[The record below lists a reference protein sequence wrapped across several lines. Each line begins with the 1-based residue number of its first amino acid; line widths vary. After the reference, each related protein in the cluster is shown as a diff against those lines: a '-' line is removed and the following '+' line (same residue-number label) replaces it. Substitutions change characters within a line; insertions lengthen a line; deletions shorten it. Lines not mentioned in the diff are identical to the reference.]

1 MEGQVQQFV
10 TLRFGDLWLDVP
22 IAPLVAAVSKS
33 LETTA
38 ASPAKPE
45 EKEVSSTLKEGFTH
59 VLTKSA
65 KRRMRAA
72 ARASKD
78 QHVREASSSTSV
90 PPGFT
95 KMSPTKVM
103 SHEVPPNVVRMT
115 PEEWPVLAKRTGS
128 LKVASPRQSASTTST
143 KVVVPLT
150 PSKLRVG
157 AREGLG
163 ESSHKIIPSNVG
175 ATQRACS
182 TDKGKGVMAED
193 TESSSLEGSARPRNQ
208 LRVDAPEFIPTMG
221 YNPIEP
227 CLVGEPSNRRSLQWQ
242 GVFVTSDDFQA
253 SHVDPTATISD
264 PLSSSVPAPRPS
276 FEGSIDPACR
286 RRRRQRAH
294 RAWLDFPVATD
305 ANMTNQQR
313 KQVAYPIRNR
323 ERKINARIRG
333 GSHASFHAVMTQNVC
348 QALKEVLPGCSISAD
363 NVGDAI
369 MRCVETLSKWPEYEE
384 FVKADP
390 RRQEY
395 VKQAAHARKK
405 RAALKQREMEIRA
418 DSGYSRIQ
426 GKDSPSTS
434 QVSRGNGAKE
444 MASTENKTTRTL
456 APWPTRKKVSG
467 NSFEVFNA
475 MPVGV
480 KGVTDNSS
488 ETSSASIHFKRKKAC
503 KTVVEGPCRT
513 TWSQKGSDHE
523 ELGSS
528 NGGSYNPLS
537 DSTPCPSENEI
548 ELHHGAEHTE
558 QVLAANETRPVEE
571 QLANLT
577 AALQQKEDEL
587 AAL

>member
-1 MEGQVQQFV
+1 MEGQVQQFI
-10 TLRFGDLWLDVP
+10 TLRFGDLWLGVP
-22 IAPLVAAVSKS
+22 IGPLVAAVSKS

-45 EKEVSSTLKEGFTH
+45 EKEVSSALKDGFTP

-103 SHEVPPNVVRMT
+103 SHEVPAKVVCMT
-115 PEEWPVLAKRTGS
+115 PEEWHVLAEQTGP

-143 KVVVPLT
+143 KVTVPLT

-157 AREGLG
+157 AHEGSG
-163 ESSHKIIPSNVG
+163 ESSHKLIPSNVG
-175 ATQRACS
+175 AAQRACS
-182 TDKGKGVMAED
+182 ADKGKGVLAED
-193 TESSSLEGSARPRNQ
+193 TESSSHEGSSRPRNQ
-208 LRVDAPEFIPTMG
+208 QRVDAPEFIPTMG
-221 YNPIEP
+221 CNPIGP

-253 SHVDPTATISD
+253 GHMDPTATISD
-264 PLSSSVPAPRPS
+264 PLSSLVPTPTPS
-276 FEGSIDPACR
+276 FEGSVDPTR
-286 RRRRQRAH
+286 HYRRRQRAH
-294 RAWLDFPVATD
+294 CAWLDFPVATD
-305 ANMTNQQR
+305 ANITNQQW

-323 ERKINARIRG
+323 ERKSNARIRG
-333 GSHASFHAVMTQNVC
+333 GSHASFHA
-348 QALKEVLPGCSISAD
+348 EILPGCSISAD
-363 NVGDAI
+363 NVGGAI
-369 MRCVETLSKWPEYEE
+369 MRHVETLSKWPEYEE
-384 FVKADP
+384 FVKANP

-405 RAALKQREMEIRA
+405 RAALKQREMA
-418 DSGYSRIQ
+418 VQVDSGFSRIQ
-426 GKDSPSTS
+426 GRDSPSTS
-434 QVSRGNGAKE
+434 HVSGGNGAKE
-444 MASTENKTTRTL
+444 MESTENKSTRTL

-488 ETSSASIHFKRKKAC
+488 ETSSASIHFKRKKSC
-503 KTVVEGPCRT
+503 KTVVEGPRRMT
-513 TWSQKGSDHE
+513 RSQKGSDHE

-528 NGGSYNPLS
+528 NGGSHNPLS
-537 DSTPCPSENEI
+537 DSTPCPFENDI
-548 ELHHGAEHTE
+548 ELHHGAEHTK
-558 QVLAANETRPVEE
+558 QVLAVN
-571 QLANLT
+571 
-577 AALQQKEDEL
+577 
-587 AAL
+587 

>member
-22 IAPLVAAVSKS
+22 IGPLVAAVSKS
-33 LETTA
+33 LETTT
-38 ASPAKPE
+38 ASSTKPE
-45 EKEVSSTLKEGFTH
+45 EKEVSSALKEGFTP

-78 QHVREASSSTSV
+78 QHVLEASASTSV

-103 SHEVPPNVVRMT
+103 SHEVPAKVVRMT
-115 PEEWPVLAKRTGS
+115 PEEWPVLAKQTGS

-143 KVVVPLT
+143 KVAVPLT

-157 AREGLG
+157 AHEGSG
-163 ESSHKIIPSNVG
+163 ESSHKLIPSNVG
-175 ATQRACS
+175 AAQRACS
-182 TDKGKGVMAED
+182 ADKGKGVMAED
-193 TESSSLEGSARPRNQ
+193 TESSSHEGSARPRNQ

-221 YNPIEP
+221 YNPIGP

-253 SHVDPTATISD
+253 GHVDPTATISD

-276 FEGSIDPACR
+276 FEGSVDPARR

-323 ERKINARIRG
+323 ERKSNARIRG

-348 QALKEVLPGCSISAD
+348 QALKQILPGCSISAD
-363 NVGDAI
+363 NVGGAI
-369 MRCVETLSKWPEYEE
+369 MQRVETLSKWPEYEE

-405 RAALKQREMEIRA
+405 RAALKQREMA
-418 DSGYSRIQ
+418 
-426 GKDSPSTS
+426 
-434 QVSRGNGAKE
+434 V
-444 MASTENKTTRTL
+444 
-456 APWPTRKKVSG
+456 
-467 NSFEVFNA
+467 
-475 MPVGV
+475 
-480 KGVTDNSS
+480 
-488 ETSSASIHFKRKKAC
+488 
-503 KTVVEGPCRT
+503 
-513 TWSQKGSDHE
+513 
-523 ELGSS
+523 
-528 NGGSYNPLS
+528 
-537 DSTPCPSENEI
+537 
-548 ELHHGAEHTE
+548 
-558 QVLAANETRPVEE
+558 
-571 QLANLT
+571 
-577 AALQQKEDEL
+577 
-587 AAL
+587 

>member
-22 IAPLVAAVSKS
+22 IGPLVAAISKS

-38 ASPAKPE
+38 ASPTKPE
-45 EKEVSSTLKEGFTH
+45 EKEVSSALKEGFTPI
-59 VLTKSA
+59 LTKSA

-103 SHEVPPNVVRMT
+103 SHEVPANVVRMT

-128 LKVASPRQSASTTST
+128 LKVASRRQSASTTST
-143 KVVVPLT
+143 KVAVPLT

-157 AREGLG
+157 AHEGSG
-163 ESSHKIIPSNVG
+163 ESSHKLIPSNVG
-175 ATQRACS
+175 ATQRACAA
-182 TDKGKGVMAED
+182 DKGKGVMAED
-193 TESSSLEGSARPRNQ
+193 TESSSHEGSARPRNQ
-208 LRVDAPEFIPTMG
+208 LCVDAPEFIPTMG
-221 YNPIEP
+221 YNPIGP
-227 CLVGEPSNRRSLQWQ
+227 CL
-242 GVFVTSDDFQA
+242 GVFVTSDDLQA
-253 SHVDPTATISD
+253 GHMDPTATISD

-276 FEGSIDPACR
+276 FEGLVNPTRR

-294 RAWLDFPVATD
+294 RAWLDFSVATD

-323 ERKINARIRG
+323 ERKSNARIRG

-348 QALKEVLPGCSISAD
+348 QALKEILPGCSISAD
-363 NVGDAI
+363 NVGGAI
-369 MRCVETLSKWPEYEE
+369 MRRVETLSKWPEYEE
-384 FVKADP
+384 FVKANP

-405 RAALKQREMEIRA
+405 QASLKQREMAVQA

-426 GKDSPSTS
+426 GRDSPSTS
-434 QVSRGNGAKE
+434 HVSGGNGAKE

-488 ETSSASIHFKRKKAC
+488 ETSSVSIHFKRKKAR
-503 KTVVEGPCRT
+503 KTVVEGPRRMT
-513 TWSQKGSDHE
+513 RSQKGSDHE

-528 NGGSYNPLS
+528 NGGSHNPLL
-537 DSTPCPSENEI
+537 DRTPCPSENDT